1 MHRVSRPTFDVSPQQ
16 GHFVPQR
23 STLQITA
30 LKLKY
35 YRPKKAKYRLHS
47 THGGESCEKQ
57 RLACYINFCS
67 YFSNL
72 FPFSNNSSIKIS
84 NGTSFPFIISS

>member
-57 RLACYINFCS
+57 RLACNKVLTQLH
-67 YFSNL
+67 NL
-72 FPFSNNSSIKIS
+72 PDNIK
-84 NGTSFPFIISS
+84 NEARK